1 MSAREDIIM
10 NKGQKTESRLL
21 IFLISKKKVIAVCI
35 TMLFLAITFLTPVIF
50 RSKITNNRWIYIEI
64 CYYVSQ
70 IVSALFVVLGVV
82 IALLQYIASTYDA
95 KALRQR
101 EMELH
106 EKEIIDLEK
115 DRVQRAID
123 LAEYYKDNI
132 LHNVFIID
140 SVYEDL
146 NITEFLDKIDI
157 TNMVEFDRHE
167 LNNILK
173 PEEIEQIANIMNSS
187 KLIPSL
193 INNSKIYGFA
203 ETGFKV
209 VEVVNDETKVKKRIV
224 CDETVLIREY
234 ANIINNS
241 LNNAE
246 YFAMHFT
253 HNTADETVVYQ
264 SLHKTYLNL
273 MKMLYYDISINNE
286 VGEEKLYTN
295 AIELFN
301 IWKTREAND
310 KMSIIEHSRENVRPG
325 TKVRKIS

>member
-1 MSAREDIIM
+1 MDKR
-10 NKGQKTESRLL
+10 QKTESQLL
-21 IFLISKKKVIAVCI
+21 LFLISKKKVVAICI
-35 TMLFLAITFLTPVIF
+35 SILFLAITFLTPVIF
-50 RSKITNNRWIYIEI
+50 KSKIVYNRWTYIEI

-146 NITEFLDKIDI
+146 NITEILNKIDI
-157 TNMVEFDRHE
+157 ANMVEFDKHE
-167 LNNILK
+167 LNIILK
-173 PEEIEQIANIMNSS
+173 PEEIKQIANILNSS

-193 INNSKIYGFA
+193 INNSQIYGFA
-203 ETGFKV
+203 ETGFKII
-209 VEVVNDETKVKKRIV
+209 EVVNDEKETVKRIV

-264 SLHKTYLNL
+264 SLHKTYLRL

-286 VGEEKLYTN
+286 IGEEKLYTN

-301 IWKTREAND
+301 IWKIREAND
-310 KMSIIEHSRENVRPG
+310 KMSTIEHSRENVRPG
-325 TKVRKIS
+325 TKVGKIS